1 MIDVR
6 SSSQF
11 ICQNLEFVKIDSKK
25 INIVAKKIAG
35 NKYAM
40 PKQGEA
46 MPFKGRNFSESAMW
60 CFLVDALNF
69 CFWPAAGKEKWQVKT
84 LSEKWKGGYFGL
96 IEALKTG
103 IKKNRNWLNP
113 EFLSL
118 VRLKDVV
125 RLLEGR
131 GELQLLA
138 ERKTAI
144 NELGRGLKNENSAM
158 KIIKD
163 SDYDVIRFVDSVIN
177 AFPSF
182 KDETKFQGRIVG
194 FYKRAQILAMDLNL
208 ILSQHGIV
216 PFNNINELTA
226 FADYKLPQL
235 FRDEEIFIYNHEL
248 ENKIDSLELL
258 EKDSREEI
266 EIRGAT
272 IFAVELLVEA
282 LSRLGANLSSTV
294 LDNILWTEAK
304 ARPDMKMHHLT
315 KTIYY

>member
-11 ICQNLEFVKIDSKK
+11 ICQNLEFVKIDTERV
-25 INIVAKKIAG
+25 NTVAKKIAG
-35 NKYAM
+35 NKYAI

-46 MPFKGRNFSESAMW
+46 MPFKGEDPSESATW

-69 CFWPAAGKEKWQVKT
+69 CFWPAGNREKWQVKA
-84 LSEKWKGGYFGL
+84 LNGQWKGGYFGL
-96 IEALKTG
+96 IESLKKG
-103 IKKNRNWLNP
+103 IKKNRSWLDP
-113 EFLSL
+113 DFL
-118 VRLKDVV
+118 RLIKLEDVV
-125 RLLEGR
+125 QLLDGR
-131 GELQLLA
+131 GEIQLLE

-144 NELGRGLKNENSAM
+144 NELGRGLKDKNSAI
-158 KIIKD
+158 KIIED
-163 SDYDVIRFVDSVIN
+163 SNNDAIKFTDAIITT
-177 AFPSF
+177 FPSF
-182 KDETKFQGRIVG
+182 KDETVFWGRKVG

-208 ILSQHGIV
+208 VLSQHGIV
-216 PFNNINELTA
+216 PFNNIDELTA

-235 FRDEEIFIYNHEL
+235 FRDEEIFIYSHEL
-248 ENKIDSLELL
+248 GNKIDSLDLL

-272 IFAVELLVEA
+272 IFAVELLKEA
-282 LSRLGANLSSTV
+282 LSKLGVNLSSPV